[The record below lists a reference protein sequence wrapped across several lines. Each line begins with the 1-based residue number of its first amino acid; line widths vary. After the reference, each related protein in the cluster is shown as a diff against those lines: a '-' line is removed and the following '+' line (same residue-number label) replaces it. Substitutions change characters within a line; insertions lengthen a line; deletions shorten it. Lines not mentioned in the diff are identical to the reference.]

1 MSLLLVSRRRD
12 LVDRLHPDL
21 HAVDREAAEPLLAQ
35 CHLVVLD
42 LDAGWELLAR
52 CPCPVLGV
60 ASSLEQLVRAL
71 DGGIGDAVLH
81 EEELEAR
88 LRALR
93 RRHRRPQRVRLESRR
108 ALVDGRAL
116 ELSARE
122 YEVLS
127 LLVGSPGRTFSRE
140 ELGVDDESRRVDLVV
155 SKLRR
160 KLREPLIHSV
170 WGVGYRYEE

>member
-1 MSLLLVSRRRD
+1 MSLLLVSRRGD
-12 LVDRLHPDL
+12 LVERLHPDL
-21 HAVDREAAEPLLAQ
+21 HAVDREGAKPLLGQ
-35 CHLVVLD
+35 CHVVVLD
-42 LDAGWELLAR
+42 LETGWELLAQ
-52 CPCPVLGV
+52 CPCPVLAV
-60 ASSLEQLVRAL
+60 ASTLEQLARAL
-71 DGGIGDAVLH
+71 DGGAGDAVLH
-81 EEELEAR
+81 DEELEAR

-93 RRHRRPQRVRLESRR
+93 RRHQRPLRVQLEPRRVM
-108 ALVDGRAL
+108 VDGRTL

-140 ELGVDDESRRVDLVV
+140 ELGADDESRRVDLVV